1 MGKRLVRDRALDN
14 WVVPGAEHQVRP
26 VESFNEHQTLLRS
39 KLLEECGEVI
49 MAGTDAELLKELADV
64 LSVCQAIANTNGL
77 SWREV
82 SQKMEDRD
90 AVGGGFKQG
99 LVWETITLAKV
110 RVAPT
115 GSDRIRLRLNQKG
128 PTNG

>member
-26 VESFNEHQTLLRS
+26 VENFNEHQTLLRS

-49 MAGTDAELLKELADV
+49 MAETEAELLKELADV

-77 SWREV
+77 SWHKDV
-82 SQKMEDRD
+82 LDKMEQRD
-90 AVGGGFKQG
+90 AASGGFKQG
-99 LVWETITLAKV
+99 LVWETS
-110 RVAPT
+110 R
-115 GSDRIRLRLNQKG
+115 
-128 PTNG
+128 

>member
-26 VESFNEHQTLLRS
+26 VESFDEHQKTLLRS

-49 MAGTDAELLKELADV
+49 MAGTEAELLKELADV

-77 SWREV
+77 SWYKDV
-82 SQKMEDRD
+82 IQKMEDRD
-90 AVGGGFKQG
+90 AAGGGFKEG
-99 LVWETITLAKV
+99 LVWETS
-110 RVAPT
+110 R
-115 GSDRIRLRLNQKG
+115 
-128 PTNG
+128 